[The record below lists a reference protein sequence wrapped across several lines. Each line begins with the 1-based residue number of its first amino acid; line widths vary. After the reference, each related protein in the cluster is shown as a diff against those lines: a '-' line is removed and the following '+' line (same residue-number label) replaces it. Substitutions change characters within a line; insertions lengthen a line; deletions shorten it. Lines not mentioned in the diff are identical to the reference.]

1 MTMTAD
7 EVAELSRLLEDAL
20 SFDQAKLGTW
30 LTRLDDDRPEMARR
44 LRAMLARRKSQNRA
58 TLLPELPK
66 HWDDDA
72 VASAGERVGPYQLLR
87 EIGRGG
93 MGSVWLAAR
102 IDGTF
107 NRRVALKLPR
117 IAWAIGLARRIGRE
131 REISALFEHPNIA
144 RLYDAGIDD
153 RGRPYIAME
162 YVDGRP
168 IDVYCSEH
176 ALDLRARLTLFV
188 QVVRAV
194 AHAHGQLI
202 VHRDLKPENVLVDA
216 SGQVHLLD
224 FGIAKLLDES
234 GIGSD
239 VTQEQGRALSLNY
252 ASPEQIAGRRL
263 GVTADIYSLGVML
276 FELLSGS
283 LPYHLKRNTLGAIE
297 DAILAGDAPLS
308 SERVKDRTLAKALRG
323 DVDAIIT
330 MALKL
335 RPGDR
340 YATADA
346 LASDIERHLAGE
358 PVRARPDSAFYRL
371 RKFVRRNRVPV
382 LGAVVTSIALIVG
395 ASLAVWQ
402 ARIARAQT
410 EEASA
415 LNTFVLSLIKQTD
428 PHATSRTKAA
438 DVETLRAIE
447 ERIETEFKG
456 RPEQVLKLRLFVGD
470 AYRNRGEASAA
481 ARVFRRAAEQA
492 SASLPSNDL
501 QLLTA
506 TVRAADDRLIVS
518 RDSAQKLGV
527 AIENLRAIGSD
538 GSDVLI
544 EALLIQH
551 ELAEYF
557 GVSDFPP
564 PTHRYDKVNE
574 ALVVATGTFGI
585 GSHQH
590 LRVIHS
596 YARLI
601 WAFVDRNQAIELV
614 NETLT
619 TAARDDKV
627 VNSAE
632 FRALK
637 IYSLAQACSSRSKRG
652 AGEALPVLW
661 AMSSEVQATQ
671 SESSP
676 QLEQLYAAME
686 DCYFELGDLTGRWIT
701 LAAFDVATQRETP
714 PSTALLRRAEAS
726 LRYEINR
733 YDYSNVQAERF
744 YQATEKN
751 AAAIVDIDM
760 RERFLR
766 IPRMH
771 RVCVLTG
778 LGQAEAAEEFAAPIK
793 AELDAE
799 FERIGRL
806 TRDQF
811 VFWRCISTAQRRMG
825 HFSDA
830 KRSAQTLIDR
840 CTASQLP
847 AVARC
852 QARGLLARAQAE
864 VELGDFAAALE
875 SLRERRKQPTGVGL
889 YPDHPL
895 VEGRALLG
903 LGRVRDAIEPL
914 QLAYGSWLASG
925 DPRGANA
932 AEAEYWLGRAYAAA
946 GDARGRW
953 MMEEARATLALSALN
968 AHRLLAEQPVP

>member
-20 SFDQAKLGTW
+20 SFDQEQLGAW

-44 LRAMLARRKSQNRA
+44 LRAMMGRRKSQSRS

-72 VASAGERVGPYQLLR
+72 VASAGDRVGPYQLLR

-93 MGSVWLAAR
+93 MGSVWLADR

-117 IAWAIGLARRIGRE
+117 IVWATGLTRRIARE

-162 YVDGRP
+162 YIDGRP
-168 IDVYCSEH
+168 IDVYCREH
-176 ALDLRARLTLFV
+176 AFDLRARLALFV
-188 QVVRAV
+188 QVVRTV

-224 FGIAKLLDES
+224 FGIARLLDES

-239 VTQEQGRALSLNY
+239 LTQEQGRALSLNY

-276 FELLSGS
+276 FELLTGS

-308 SERVKDRTLAKALRG
+308 SERAKDRTLAKALRG

-330 MALKL
+330 KALKL
-335 RPGDR
+335 KPADR

-395 ASLAVWQ
+395 ASVALWQ
-402 ARIARAQT
+402 AHVARAQT

-438 DVETLRAIE
+438 DVETLRTIE

-470 AYRNRGEASAA
+470 AYRNRGEARAA
-481 ARVFRRAAEQA
+481 ERVFRRAAEQA
-492 SASLPSNDL
+492 STSLPSHDL

-506 TVRAADDRLIVS
+506 RVRAADDRLIVS

-527 AIENLRAIGSD
+527 AIELLRAIGSA

-544 EALLIQH
+544 DALLIQH

-557 GVSDFPP
+557 GVPDFPQP
-564 PTHRYDKVNE
+564 NHRYDRVNE
-574 ALVVATGTFGI
+574 ALIVATGAFGV
-585 GSHQH
+585 GSRQH

-596 YARLI
+596 YARLM
-601 WAFVDRNQAIELV
+601 WARVDRNQAIELV
-614 NETLT
+614 NEAL
-619 TAARDDKV
+619 TAAQARDNKV
-627 VNSAE
+627 VDSPE

-637 IYSLAQACSSRSKRG
+637 LRALAQACYSRGS
-652 AGEALPVLW
+652 EALPILW
-661 AMSSEVQATQ
+661 AMSSEVRATQ
-671 SESSP
+671 GESSP

-686 DCYFELGDLTGRWIT
+686 DCYLQLGDLTGRWIT
-701 LAAFDVATQRETP
+701 WAAFDVATHRETP
-714 PSTALLRRAEAS
+714 PSTALFRRAESS
-726 LRYEINR
+726 LRYAVDR
-733 YDYSNVQAERF
+733 YDYSDVQAERF
-744 YQATEKN
+744 YQATEEN
-751 AAAIVDIDM
+751 AAAIVDIDL

-766 IPRMH
+766 VPRMH

-778 LGQAEAAEEFAAPIK
+778 LGQPEAAEAFAAPIK

-799 FERIGRL
+799 FERIGHL
-806 TRDQF
+806 TRDQI

-847 AVARC
+847 AQARC

-875 SLRERRKQPTGVGL
+875 SLRERRKQPTGVGI

-903 LGRVRDAIEPL
+903 LGRVRDALEPL
-914 QLAYGSWLASG
+914 QLAYGSWLASA

-946 GDARGRW
+946 GDPRGRW
-953 MMEEARATLALSALN
+953 MMQEARAALTLSALN